1 MKTKNLLS
9 QYMVYL
15 LAIGVMLC
23 VSISCRGNK
32 ENKPMTANNPKD
44 ENLVSLTDAQRRN
57 VQIETVALSDQA
69 VVSFLKLNG
78 KIDVPPQ
85 NMVSVSIPLGGYLKR
100 TQLLPGMKVSKGEVI
115 AIVENPQF
123 VQLQQDYLAAQSRL
137 HFAELDYIRQKE
149 LNHNQASSDKVMQ
162 QARAE
167 MNSQQIIMNA
177 LARQLELVNIPPG
190 TIAAGN
196 IRKSAPVYSS
206 IDGYVSK
213 VNVNIGKYVNP
224 SDILFELINP
234 NDIHLNLKVYE
245 KDLERMLPGQP
256 LLAYSNTNP
265 NKKYNGKIHL
275 ISKDIDPN
283 GMADVHCHLDRY
295 DPDLIPG
302 LYMNAEVQTTATFG
316 HSLPEESIVD
326 FEGKSFVFVSEGNR
340 NYRMT
345 GISIEEPQKGLVRV
359 LNFQDFRGKQIV
371 SKNAYTLL
379 MQLKNTAEDEE

>member
-9 QYMVYL
+9 QYMICL
-15 LAIGVMLC
+15 LAVIFC
-23 VSISCRGNK
+23 VNISCRGNK
-32 ENKPMTANNPKD
+32 ENKPVAASNQED
-44 ENLVSLTDAQRRN
+44 ENLVSLTAAQLRN
-57 VQIETVALSDQA
+57 VQIETVTLSDQA
-69 VVSFLKLNG
+69 VASFLKLNG

-123 VQLQQDYLAAQSRL
+123 VQLQQDYLAARSRL
-137 HFAELDYIRQKE
+137 HFAQLDYIRQKE

-162 QARAE
+162 QAQAE

-190 TIAAGN
+190 TIATGN

-234 NDIHLNLKVYE
+234 NNIHLNLRVYE
-245 KDLERMLPGQP
+245 KDLEQMRPGQP
-256 LLAYSNTNP
+256 LLAYSNINP
-265 NKKYNGKIHL
+265 NKKYNGKVHL
-275 ISKDIDPN
+275 IGKDIDPS
-283 GMADVHCHLDRY
+283 GMADVHCHLDQY

-302 LYMNAEVQTTATFG
+302 LYMNAEVQITATFG

-326 FEGKSFVFVSEGNR
+326 FEGESFVFVSEGNR

-345 GISIEEPQKGLVRV
+345 RISIEEPQKGLVKV
-359 LNFQDFRGKQIV
+359 LNFQDFQGKQIV

-379 MQLKNTAEDEE
+379 MQLKNTAEEEE

>member
-1 MKTKNLLS
+1 
-9 QYMVYL
+9 MVYQL
-15 LAIGVMLC
+15 LTGVIICL
-23 VSISCRGNK
+23 SFSCRGNK
-32 ENKPMTANNPKD
+32 ENKPVTASNPKD
-44 ENLVSLTDAQRRN
+44 ENLVSLTDAQLRN

-69 VVSFLKLNG
+69 VASFLKLNG

-85 NMVSVSIPLGGYLKR
+85 NMVSVSIPLGGYLKH

-123 VQLQQDYLAAQSRL
+123 VQLQQDYLAAQSKL
-137 HFAELDYIRQKE
+137 HFAQLDYIRQKE
-149 LNHNQASSDKVMQ
+149 LNQNQASSDKVMQ
-162 QARAE
+162 QAQAE

-190 TIAAGN
+190 TIAGN

-234 NDIHLNLKVYE
+234 DDIHLNLKVYE
-245 KDLERMLPGQP
+245 KDLEQMRPGQ
-256 LLAYSNTNP
+256 LILAYSNTKP

-275 ISKDIDPN
+275 IGKDIDPS
-283 GMADVHCHLDRY
+283 GMADVHCHLDKY
-295 DPDLIPG
+295 DQDLIPG

-316 HSLPEESIVD
+316 HALPEESIVD
-326 FEGKSFVFVSEGNR
+326 FEGKSYVFVSEGNR
-340 NYRMT
+340 NYRLT
-345 GISIEEPQKGLVRV
+345 EISVEEPQKGLVKV
-359 LNFQDFRGKQIV
+359 LNFQDFQGKQIV

>member
-1 MKTKNLLS
+1 
-9 QYMVYL
+9 MVYQL
-15 LAIGVMLC
+15 LAGVIICLSFSYC
-23 VSISCRGNK
+23 GNK
-32 ENKPMTANNPKD
+32 ENKSVSASKPKD
-44 ENLVSLTDAQRRN
+44 ENLVSLTDAQLRN
-57 VQIETVALSDQA
+57 VRIETVAISDQA
-69 VVSFLKLNG
+69 VAIFLKLNG
-78 KIDVPPQ
+78 RIDVPPQ
-85 NMVSVSIPLGGYLKR
+85 NMVSVSIPLGGYLKH
-100 TQLLPGMKVSKGEVI
+100 TELLPGMKVSKGEVI

-137 HFAELDYIRQKE
+137 HFAQLDYIRQKE

-162 QARAE
+162 QAQAE

-190 TIAAGN
+190 TVAAGN
-196 IRKSAPVYSS
+196 IRKSAPVYSR

-245 KDLERMLPGQP
+245 KDLEQMLPGQA

-265 NKKYNGKIHL
+265 DKKYNGKIHL
-275 ISKDIDPN
+275 IGKDIDAS
-283 GMADVHCHLDRY
+283 GMADVHCHLDKY

-302 LYMNAEVQTTATFG
+302 LYMNAEIQTTATFG
-316 HSLPEESIVD
+316 HALPEESIVD
-326 FEGKSFVFVSEGNR
+326 FEGKSYVFVSEGNR
-340 NYRMT
+340 NYRMAEVA
-345 GISIEEPQKGLVRV
+345 IEEPQKGLVGV
-359 LNFQDFRGKQIV
+359 LNFEDFRGKKIV

-379 MQLKNTAEDEE
+379 MQLKNTTEEDSSR